1 MHVQDQAT
9 DGSYNAPPVP
19 ANSDVA
25 VEIANR
31 RKSSQCLVHRFD
43 GLPLN
48 RFYRDLRVLSSMTY
62 SRYFIEIRARRS
74 NCCIRPVLPPKMV
87 LQ

>member
-9 DGSYNAPPVP
+9 DESYNAPPVP
-19 ANSDVA
+19 ANSDFD

-43 GLPLN
+43 GLQLN
-48 RFYRDLRVLSSMTY
+48 RFYKGPGACRAMTY
-62 SRYFIEIRARRS
+62 SRYFIDI
-74 NCCIRPVLPPKMV
+74 
-87 LQ
+87 